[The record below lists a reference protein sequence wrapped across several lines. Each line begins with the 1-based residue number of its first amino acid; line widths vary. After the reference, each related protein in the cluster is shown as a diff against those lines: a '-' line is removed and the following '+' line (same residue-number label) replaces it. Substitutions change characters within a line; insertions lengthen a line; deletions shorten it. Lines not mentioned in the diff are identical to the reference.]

1 MVGNQIY
8 CTWKVSLW
16 LLWDGLFQRHV
27 SNQVMAFAVAGG
39 REEERRWREEE
50 GGRKKEK
57 REGKEGRVK
66 GKGGIICV
74 KESLN
79 TRQSLSLQ
87 PSERIESG
95 QFP

>member
-27 SNQVMAFAVAGG
+27 SNQVMAFAVTGERKRGVGG
-39 REEERRWREEE
+39 RER
-50 GGRKKEK
+50 GRKKEK
-57 REGKEGRVK
+57 GEGKEGRVK

>member
-1 MVGNQIY
+1 MEG
-8 CTWKVSLW
+8 
-16 LLWDGLFQRHV
+16 RR
-27 SNQVMAFAVAGG
+27 GG
-39 REEERRWREEE
+39 SE
-50 GGRKKEK
+50 
-57 REGKEGRVK
+57 EGKEGRVK